1 MGGTSSCPKVD
12 ECDYTDY
19 RLRSEC
25 PTTAEMQKCNDQL
38 VPACTAHTMFQDMVP
53 RQQYND
59 LETFKEGLEDRM
71 KNMVPKQNFEEL
83 QGKLNRF
90 ATLTDDYQNIVKQ
103 NTILQDKLNK
113 AEGKVNILNT
123 EITRLRKN
131 FKEEMGRNSEK
142 LRTSRE
148 KLNSNN
154 IMKLEKIDIRNMNPV
169 YLANQIDRLK
179 YKICKRYSPNECK
192 RMHKER
198 CLSLPNADTQRCE
211 EEANKLGEN
220 CEKAR
225 NVSELCKPKMTNSY
239 DYLPA
244 RSRRR

>member
-12 ECDYTDY
+12 ECDYTGY

-71 KNMVPKQNFEEL
+71 ENMVPKQNFEEL

-90 ATLTDDYQNIVKQ
+90 ATLTDDYNNIVKQ
-103 NTILQDKLNK
+103 NTNLQDKLNK

-123 EITRLRKN
+123 EITRLRQ
-131 FKEEMGRNSEK
+131 RNSGK
-142 LRTSRE
+142 LQTSRE

-154 IMKLEKIDIRNMNPV
+154 IMQWRVKLEKIDIKNMNPV

-179 YKICKRYSPNECK
+179 DRICKRYSPNECK
-192 RMHKER
+192 KMHMER
-198 CLSLPNADTQRCE
+198 CLSLPNGDTQRCE
-211 EEANKLGEN
+211 EEAEELGKN
-220 CEKAR
+220 CGKAR
-225 NVSELCKPKMTNSY
+225 NASELCKPKMTIMYGSGR
-239 DYLPA
+239 LG
-244 RSRRR
+244 RR

>member
-148 KLNSNN
+148 KIEFQQYHETRKNRY
-154 IMKLEKIDIRNMNPV
+154 KEYEP
-169 YLANQIDRLK
+169 RLPRK
-179 YKICKRYSPNECK
+179 PN
-192 RMHKER
+192 
-198 CLSLPNADTQRCE
+198 
-211 EEANKLGEN
+211 
-220 CEKAR
+220 
-225 NVSELCKPKMTNSY
+225 
-239 DYLPA
+239 
-244 RSRRR
+244 

>member
-1 MGGTSSCPKVD
+1 
-12 ECDYTDY
+12 
-19 RLRSEC
+19 
-25 PTTAEMQKCNDQL
+25 
-38 VPACTAHTMFQDMVP
+38 
-53 RQQYND
+53 
-59 LETFKEGLEDRM
+59 M